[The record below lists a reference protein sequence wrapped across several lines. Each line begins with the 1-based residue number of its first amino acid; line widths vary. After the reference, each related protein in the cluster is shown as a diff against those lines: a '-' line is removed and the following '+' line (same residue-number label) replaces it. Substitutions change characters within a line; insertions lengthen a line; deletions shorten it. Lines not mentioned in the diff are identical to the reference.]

1 MNRVADRCNVRRIVP
16 ILLAAVLILGCRLVP
31 RPGGS
36 PATST
41 TGVEVLS
48 LTEALAV
55 PPDDQR
61 PTVLAEMGP
70 PDAFSLRFDE
80 LEGQVVRWETWS
92 YFDFGTRFDFIDG
105 ELLWTVELEPV
116 PDGTIYAHFYDPA
129 DFRAGM
135 GVAEVVSMLE
145 GQDSEG
151 RAPQEINLGAVDLE
165 GGVALAG
172 DQILLGFQDDRLV
185 FVETVIL
192 TPDAA
197 GEPLASHP
205 LPEPDASQA
214 ADDPPAAGRPLLQ
227 DDFSGPLRLSPIF
240 GTDQMVLE
248 SVNGQAHITS
258 YAVDAAMVAVYP
270 DLILQDFIAEVD
282 IATHGLSSDS
292 DAGFLFRGDP
302 DLDDRLPEQSHYT
315 IGLGGPPYYELRLMG
330 WSTTPMMSVLDYADF
345 PEALI
350 TEDGVY
356 TLRIEVQGSSFRV
369 YVDGTF
375 VTEFVDATITQPGI
389 LGLGMFCYE
398 PPETAIFDN
407 LVIYPHP

>member
-1 MNRVADRCNVRRIVP
+1 MHRVPDRRTDSRI
-16 ILLAAVLILGCRLVP
+16 VLILLFSLLMLGCSLAAMP
-31 RPGGS
+31 PHSTEPMPS
-36 PATST
+36 P
-41 TGVEVLS
+41 TGEVMS
-48 LTEALAV
+48 LAAALAV
-55 PPDDQR
+55 PPNDQR
-61 PTVLAEMGP
+61 PAVLAEMGP

-92 YFDFGTRFDFIDG
+92 YFDFGTRFDFVDG

-116 PDGTIYAHFYDPA
+116 PDGAIYAHFYDPE

-135 GVAEVVSMLE
+135 RVAEVESMLADQ
-145 GQDSEG
+145 GLQV
-151 RAPQEINLGAVDLE
+151 INLSAVDLE

-172 DQILLGFQDDRLV
+172 DQILLGFQDNRLV

-192 TPDAA
+192 TPDSA
-197 GEPLASHP
+197 GEPLVLAPTPDPGASH
-205 LPEPDASQA
+205 AG
-214 ADDPPAAGRPLLQ
+214 DDIPAAGRPLFQ
-227 DDFSGPLRLSPIF
+227 DDFGEPLRLTPIF

-248 SVNGQAHITS
+248 SVNGQAHLTS

-330 WSTTPMMSVLDYADF
+330 WSTTPVMSVLEYADF